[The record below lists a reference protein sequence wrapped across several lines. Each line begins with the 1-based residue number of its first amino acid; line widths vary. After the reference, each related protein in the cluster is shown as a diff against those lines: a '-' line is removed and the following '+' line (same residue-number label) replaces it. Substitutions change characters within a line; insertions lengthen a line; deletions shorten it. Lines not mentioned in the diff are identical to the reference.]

1 MLQGSEGSD
10 GKTSKGMVCRMT
22 KTIIISWNQRSYMAF
37 FFFFPS
43 NVLSSLDGEKT
54 YSWIE
59 TEMEV

>member
-1 MLQGSEGSD
+1 MEKQ
-10 GKTSKGMVCRMT
+10 TSKGMLCRVT
-22 KTIIISWNQRSYMAF
+22 KTVIISWNQRSYMAF
-37 FFFFPS
+37 FFFSS